1 MYFVYIIQSVRTKDL
16 YFGRTTNPN
25 ERILDHNKGK
35 NYSTKYGRPW
45 KYIYIEGYR
54 SEKDAIDRELKLK
67 NYGNARTY
75 VKKRIKNS
83 LLN

>member
-1 MYFVYIIQSVRTKDL
+1 MYFVYIIQSKKNKVL
-16 YFGRTTNPN
+16 YFGRTKDIDK
-25 ERILDHNKGK
+25 RLADHNSGS
-35 NYSTKYGRPW
+35 NFSTKDNCPW
-45 KYIYIEGYR
+45 EYVYLEGYK

-83 LLN
+83 LL